1 MIQRQFTQVFII
13 ILASLSIQAC
23 GLGTLFSP
31 SPPPSSPPSSSSQP
45 PSLNTPATTQ
55 PTLYDHQTVE
65 LIVPFT
71 PGGGTDTWARA
82 LAPFLQE
89 HLGRTAQVQVVN
101 KPGDSGVA
109 GTNEFF
115 HNHNPH
121 TILVSSGSI
130 FFAYLLGESSVDYD
144 FNELIAILG
153 SPVGGIVFVSPS
165 LGINNVTE
173 LCTTE
178 QPLRYAGVS
187 ASGLDIVS
195 LLAFELLG
203 LEVDTTFGYDGKG
216 ASRVA
221 FEQGITNIEYQTT
234 PGYLANAER
243 LLNANAIIPLFT
255 FGLLNNQGEVV
266 RDPAFSDLPT
276 VKDVY
281 AQCFGT
287 EPTGVAWNV
296 YKATLAAGLTIQKM
310 MWVHGD
316 TPAEAI
322 TALRQA
328 AQAAV
333 DDPKFTESA
342 QNLIGN
348 YDFFVGHEAQVT
360 FAAASSLSP
369 ESIIWLKSLLK
380 ETYGVEF

>member
-1 MIQRQFTQVFII
+1 MRLIYFCTFARIRDLCILII
-13 ILASLSIQAC
+13 IGCTLPACAFIDLLSP
-23 GLGTLFSP
+23 TP
-31 SPPPSSPPSSSSQP
+31 QP
-45 PSLNTPATTQ
+45 IVHVTEPVQ
-55 PTLYDHQTVE
+55 PTLYDYKTVE
-65 LIVPFT
+65 LIVPFS

-101 KPGDSGVA
+101 NAGDSGVA
-109 GTNEFF
+109 GTNAFF
-115 HNHNPH
+115 YDHDQY

-130 FFAYLLGESSVDYD
+130 FFADLLGESSVDYD

-153 SPVGGIVFVSPS
+153 SPVGGIVFVAPT
-165 LGINNVTE
+165 LGINTVTE
-173 LCTTE
+173 LCTTK
-178 QPLRYAGVS
+178 QPLHYAGVS

-203 LEVDTTFGYDGKG
+203 LEVETTFGYDGKG

-243 LLNANAIIPLFT
+243 LLDANAIIPLFA

-266 RDPAFSDLPT
+266 RDPAFPDLPT

-281 AQCFGT
+281 TQCFGE
-287 EPTGVAWNV
+287 EPTGIAWNV
-296 YKATLAAGLTIQKM
+296 YKATLAAGLTIQKV

-380 ETYGVEF
+380 EKYGADF